1 MRLSIMIALLS
12 ACCGRAQAAG
22 TPSALKCL
30 WSTYKS
36 FKISA
41 DKTEIIFPNGQVLP
55 FKGHDHDSRKIDRK
69 NLTSIDQMFLV
80 PYNPGFSTDARGKK
94 TFPVPKARDELR
106 GSRYQKLFLSLYGNH
121 QKAIENNLAWV
132 RWVDGSHV
140 EFNTKYGA
148 ALALQKVVSGL
159 SRLLR
164 IHPEFKKYL
173 RQPLGGSYEWR
184 RIADQKN
191 LSMHAFGV
199 AIDINTNY
207 SDYWLWE
214 AGPDQ
219 IPHYRNRIPPEIVEV
234 FERNGFI
241 WGGKW
246 YHYDTMHFE
255 FRPELIISQKT
266 CEKEF
271 EKYRD

>member
-1 MRLSIMIALLS
+1 MRLYFMIAVLS
-12 ACCGRAQAAG
+12 TCCLRARAS
-22 TPSALKCL
+22 TPLALKCL

-41 DKTEIIFPNGQVLP
+41 DRKDVIFPNGQVLP
-55 FKGHDHDSRKIDRK
+55 FKNRHPENNKIDRK
-69 NLTSIDQMFLV
+69 NLTSIDQMFIA
-80 PYNPGFSTDARGKK
+80 PYTPGFSADVHGKK
-94 TFPVPKARDELR
+94 TFPIPTFHDELR
-106 GSRYQKLFLSLYGNH
+106 GSRYQKLFLSLYGSH
-121 QKAIENNLAWV
+121 QKAIENNLVWV

-140 EFNTKYGA
+140 EFSKKYGA
-148 ALALQKVVSGL
+148 SLALQKVVKGL
-159 SRLLR
+159 SRLLET
-164 IHPEFKKYL
+164 HPEFRPYL
-173 RQPLGGSYEWR
+173 RQPLGGAYEWR
-184 RIADQKN
+184 RIADQNN

-199 AIDINTNY
+199 AIDINTKY
-207 SDYWLWE
+207 SDYWLWD
-214 AGPDQ
+214 AGPDH

-255 FRPELIISQKT
+255 FRPELILSHAT